1 MHRWER
7 RLADLAHLLGSC
19 SSTYFEP
26 DLFRL
31 NINQFLTT
39 ARTVTFLIQK
49 DKASI
54 PDFSHWYSEAV
65 LKPWSDDPLMTW
77 AKDSRNQIEKE
88 GDLELHSQLSV
99 RLIYSYLEEQ
109 DLVLTC
115 SQTEVVGANI
125 KRLMRF
131 AEKSLP
137 TGISDAAVLKIER
150 RWVAN
155 SLPHH
160 ELLQTLIYVYS
171 RIRYA
176 AASLATH
183 LGGELHHEIAD
194 PTSFDEV
201 STGDKFVR
209 YIKFSDRRQSSMVAK
224 HVHKDSQYQ
233 PPTWLQVLSNNRP
246 KNDVLRTL
254 SDRVKFFGEIA
265 QGTYEQFGNHVP
277 TLYLFGHDGEV
288 VDLLGVIPDDQATKY
303 IFWRT
308 VGDRIAYLRATSLIW
323 ISEMWIRDMSNRHA
337 VPIRKMPIKGEMLQV
352 IGLGSEGQVEAIHW
366 NIVRECQDA
375 KPKLLLQTEMISPN
389 DLDKVFHF
397 LAPARRA
404 FERLPGSVAQHNLAP
419 SGLDN
424 G

>member
-7 RLADLAHLLGSC
+7 RLADLAYLLGSC

-31 NINQFLTT
+31 NTNQFLTT

-49 DKASI
+49 DKALI

-65 LKPWSDDPLMTW
+65 LKPWSGDPLMTW

-115 SQTEVVGANI
+115 SRPEVVGANV
-125 KRLMRF
+125 KRLIRF
-131 AEKSLP
+131 AEKRLP

-155 SLPHH
+155 SLPGH
-160 ELLQTLIYVYS
+160 ELLQTLIYIYS
-171 RIRYA
+171 RIRSV

-194 PTSFDEV
+194 PTDFDEV
-201 STGDKFVR
+201 STGDKLVR
-209 YIKFSDRRQSSMVAK
+209 YIKFSDRHPSSMVTK
-224 HVHKDSQYQ
+224 RVYKDTQYQ
-233 PPTWLQVLSNNRP
+233 PPPWLQVLCDNRP
-246 KNDVLRTL
+246 KDDVLRTL
-254 SDRVKFFGEIA
+254 SDRVKFFGKIA
-265 QGTYEQFGNHVP
+265 QGTFEQFGNHVP
-277 TLYLFGHDGEV
+277 MLYLFGPDGEV
-288 VDLLGVIPDDQATKY
+288 VDFLGIIPDDQATKY

-308 VGDRIAYLRATSLIW
+308 VGDRITYLGATSLIW
-323 ISEMWIRDMSNRHA
+323 VSEMWIRDMSNRYA

-352 IGLGSEGQVEAIHW
+352 IGLGIGGQVEAIHW
-366 NIVRECQDA
+366 DIVRECLDV
-375 KPKLLLQTEMISPN
+375 KPKLSLRTEVISSS
-389 DLDKVFHF
+389 DLNEVFYF

-404 FERLPGSVAQHNLAP
+404 FERVPGSAAQRNL
-419 SGLDN
+419 STST
-424 G
+424 